1 MLPSAQH
8 YVYQTVAP
16 QDSFVEHETS
26 SEVMDTESTEE
37 SQEEIAKYDTPMK
50 MVKQQIS
57 TVPESKRVKYVETPK
72 TKIIQHVPSL
82 AYEMEVVTSNR
93 HVSNQKRQFE
103 QSQIMD
109 TELAF

>member
-8 YVYQTVAP
+8 QVYQTVAP

-26 SEVMDTESTEE
+26 SEVTDTESTEE
-37 SQEEIAKYDTPMK
+37 SEQEIAKYDTSMQT
-50 MVKQQIS
+50 VKQQKS
-57 TVPESKRVKYVETPK
+57 AVPESKRVKYVGTPK

-93 HVSNQKRQFE
+93 HVSNQKRHLE
-103 QSQIMD
+103 
-109 TELAF
+109 